1 MLSLLLLK
9 QKFLFS
15 LPHLSQHLCLWFL
28 PCFVSVYH
36 VHTVLWK
43 TPNDLSDLKYQIAG
57 KIGERGIWLNIFESL
72 NLQVIKSNL
81 ASNPTREKPA
91 GSVGLPGV
99 LILWSTSTA
108 LLEQGGSIT
117 IAIAGSWEIFVGR

>member
-1 MLSLLLLK
+1 MLSSLLLK

-15 LPHLSQHLCLWFL
+15 LLHLSQHLCLWFL

-43 TPNDLSDLKYQIAG
+43 TPNDLSDLKYQKAT
-57 KIGERGIWLNIFESL
+57 KTGERGIFESL

-81 ASNPTREKPA
+81 ASNPTREKPT

-99 LILWSTSTA
+99 LILWLTSTA
-108 LLEQGGSIT
+108 LLEQGGIIT
-117 IAIAGSWEIFVGR
+117 IPNAGSREIFVGR

>member
-1 MLSLLLLK
+1 MLSSLLLK

-15 LPHLSQHLCLWFL
+15 LLHLSQHLCLWFL

-36 VHTVLWK
+36 VHTVLWE
-43 TPNDLSDLKYQIAG
+43 TPNDLSDLKYQKAT
-57 KIGERGIWLNIFESL
+57 KTGERGIFESL

-81 ASNPTREKPA
+81 ASNPTREKPT

-99 LILWSTSTA
+99 LILWLTSTA
-108 LLEQGGSIT
+108 LLEQGGIIT
-117 IAIAGSWEIFVGR
+117 IANAGSREIFVGR

>member
-1 MLSLLLLK
+1 MLSSLLLK

-15 LPHLSQHLCLWFL
+15 LLHLSQHLCLWFL

-43 TPNDLSDLKYQIAG
+43 TPNDLSDLKYQKAT
-57 KIGERGIWLNIFESL
+57 KTGERGIFESL

-81 ASNPTREKPA
+81 ASNPTREKPT

-99 LILWSTSTA
+99 LILWLTSTA
-108 LLEQGGSIT
+108 LLEQGGIIT
-117 IAIAGSWEIFVGR
+117 IANAGSREIFVGR